1 VRVATLTEAQLF
13 AACTPDLAPGCF
25 PAVRAR
31 VACPETGGIK
41 RVRLA
46 MDPVTWRP
54 AVVWCSRYGAHE
66 ITCRGQCLQP
76 ETADEE

>member
-1 VRVATLTEAQLF
+1 LSTITEAKLF
-13 AACTPDLAPGCF
+13 AACTPDVAPGMM

-46 MDPVTWRP
+46 MDPVTARP
-54 AVVWCSRYGAHE
+54 AIVWCSRFGGHTV
-66 ITCRGQCLQP
+66 TCRQDCLQP
-76 ETADEE
+76 EAASDE